1 MHVLIKEWTLDWHRP
16 ESQSQLSL
24 CSLYTSFWNL
34 WISGGSAVYVEERPS
49 ELTVVKL
56 GLIQWFSS
64 NIGEF
69 CDNNWIIV
77 FFQGTKN
84 QRLYFEI
91 LLQKKKKK
99 RKNTHR
105 WSHFWFICQFLGM
118 RSWQLVLAE
127 SSMPA
132 SVLSIKCL
140 TRSSEQPW
148 REVLLLSPCNRRHVQ
163 AYWGSVACLRPHS

>member
-1 MHVLIKEWTLDWHRP
+1 MHVLIKEWSLDWHRP

-34 WISGGSAVYVEERPS
+34 WISGGSAAYVGERPS

-69 CDNNWIIV
+69 CDNTWIIV
-77 FFQGTKN
+77 FFQGNKN

-91 LLQKKKKK
+91 LLQKKKK
-99 RKNTHR
+99 RKKENPPLE
-105 WSHFWFICQFLGM
+105 SL
-118 RSWQLVLAE
+118 LVHLPVPRNEIMTAGVGWE
-127 SSMPA
+127 LHASQRALHELSYSILRATLKGSPSALSM
-132 SVLSIKCL
+132 
-140 TRSSEQPW
+140 Q
-148 REVLLLSPCNRRHVQ
+148 
-163 AYWGSVACLRPHS
+163 